1 MMIEINDNLDE
12 LRMKDSSFF
21 LDENNGRIS
30 FTSRWSFLEKFR
42 SNRESKKVDDSS
54 LSELNE
60 EIAIPQTREVESAIE
75 ILHNYFHFSEKYGN
89 KMYSSWKFPRVS
101 YSEIKQTT

>member
-12 LRMKDSSFF
+12 LRMKDSSLF

-75 ILHNYFHFSEKYGN
+75 ILHSEKYGN